1 MSRKWKVVYIAVW
14 VMALT
19 SALIVGGRFAE
30 DYRKV
35 KTEVECLGCVVVE
48 QEGKITGLEQ
58 QLEEIRQVTKQK
70 G

>member
-1 MSRKWKVVYIAVW
+1 
-14 VMALT
+14 
-19 SALIVGGRFAE
+19 
-30 DYRKV
+30 
-35 KTEVECLGCVVVE
+35 VVE